1 MYVTECINRLMGI
14 LKSAADLVYTIRFLK
29 LLVTPF
35 DKTDAFKAGIVDENG
50 QKNKDFNLNSMDDRE
65 AYRSHYT
72 PFHRLVFN
80 LKRLMAKVPGG
91 QSVVARYGAA
101 LALIKEHGDLSDKN
115 LNKIHAETGI
125 DILDCLAEETQWFM
139 LEGDQLSPG
148 VYKMKNESI
157 TTKFEEIVKKGDNIR
172 IVETHPIDEVLGLQV
187 YEAVHLKSGQSLYI
201 TTSEI
206 TK

>member
-1 MYVTECINRLMGI
+1 MGI

-35 DKTDAFKAGIVDENG
+35 EKTEAFKAGIIDKDG
-50 QKNKDFNLNSMDDRE
+50 QKNKEFNTNSTDDRE

-101 LALIKEHGDLSDKN
+101 LALIKEHGELSDKR
-115 LNKIHAETGI
+115 LMEIHEETGI
-125 DILDCLAEETQWFM
+125 DILDVLAEESQWFILDDKQM
-139 LEGDQLSPG
+139 SPG
-148 VYKMKNESI
+148 VYRIKYDTI
-157 TTKFEEIVKKGDNIR
+157 TTQCEDIVKKDDKIR
-172 IVETHPIDEVLGLQV
+172 IVESESYPIAEILGLDIYKGIHMNSNQTV
-187 YEAVHLKSGQSLYI
+187 YFSTG
-201 TTSEI
+201 EI
-206 TK
+206 TR

>member
-1 MYVTECINRLMGI
+1 MGI

-35 DKTDAFKAGIVDENG
+35 DKTEAFNAGIIDADGN
-50 QKNKDFNLNSMDDRE
+50 KNKDFNLNSTDDRD

-80 LKRLMAKVPGG
+80 LKRIMAKAPGG

-101 LALIKEHGDLSDKN
+101 LALIREHGELSDKN

-125 DILDCLAEETQWFM
+125 DVLDCLAEESKWFM
-139 LEGDQLSPG
+139 LEGNELSPG
-148 VYKMKNESI
+148 VYKMKNETI
-157 TTKFEEIVKKGDNIR
+157 TTKCEEIVKKGDQIR
-172 IVETHPIDEVLGLQV
+172 IVETHPFDELLGLQV
-187 YEAVHLKSGQSLYI
+187 YEAVHLKSSQKVYI
-201 TTSEI
+201 TTAEI

>member
-1 MYVTECINRLMGI
+1 MGI

-187 YEAVHLKSGQSLYI
+187 YEAVHLKSLYI

>member
-1 MYVTECINRLMGI
+1 MGI

-35 DKTDAFKAGIVDENG
+35 DKTEAFKAGIIDADGN
-50 QKNKDFNLNSMDDRE
+50 KNKEFNLNSTDDRD

-80 LKRLMAKVPGG
+80 LKRIMAKVPGG

-101 LALIKEHGDLSDKN
+101 LALIREHGELSDKN

-125 DILDCLAEETQWFM
+125 DVLDCLAEESKWFM
-139 LEGDQLSPG
+139 LEGNELSPG
-148 VYKMKNESI
+148 VYKMKNETI
-157 TTKFEEIVKKGDNIR
+157 TTKCEEIVKKGDQIR
-172 IVETHPIDEVLGLQV
+172 IVETHPFDELLGLQV
-187 YEAVHLKSGQSLYI
+187 YEAVHLKSSQKVYI
-201 TTSEI
+201 TTAEI

>member
-1 MYVTECINRLMGI
+1 MGI

>member
-1 MYVTECINRLMGI
+1 MGI

-35 DKTDAFKAGIVDENG
+35 DKTDAFKAGIIDKDG

-101 LALIKEHGDLSDKN
+101 LALIKEHGELSDKN
-115 LNKIHAETGI
+115 VDKIHAETGI

-139 LEGDQLSPG
+139 LEGNELSPG
-148 VYKMKNESI
+148 VYRMKNESM
-157 TTKFEEIVKKGDNIR
+157 TTKFEDIVKKGDQIR
-172 IVETHPIDEVLGLQV
+172 ISETHPIDEVLGLQI
-187 YEAVHLKSGQSLYI
+187 YEATHLKSNQIVYI

>member
-1 MYVTECINRLMGI
+1 MGI

-35 DKTDAFKAGIVDENG
+35 DKTEAFKAGIIDADGN
-50 QKNKDFNLNSMDDRE
+50 KNKEFNQNSMDDRD

-80 LKRLMAKVPGG
+80 LKRIMAKVPGG

-101 LALIKEHGDLSDKN
+101 LALIREHGELSDKN

-125 DILDCLAEETQWFM
+125 DVLDCLAEESKWFM
-139 LEGDQLSPG
+139 LEGNELSPG
-148 VYKMKNESI
+148 VYKMKNETI
-157 TTKFEEIVKKGDNIR
+157 TTKCEEIVKKGDQIR
-172 IVETHPIDEVLGLQV
+172 IVETHPFDEVLGLQV
-187 YEAVHLKSGQSLYI
+187 YEAVHLKSNQKVYI
-201 TTSEI
+201 TTAEI

>member
-1 MYVTECINRLMGI
+1 MGI

-35 DKTDAFKAGIVDENG
+35 DKTDAFKAGIIDAEGN
-50 QKNKDFNLNSMDDRE
+50 KNKEFNLNSMDDRE

-101 LALIKEHGDLSDKN
+101 LALIKEHGDLSDQN
-115 LNKIHAETGI
+115 VDKIHAKTGI
-125 DILDCLAEETQWFM
+125 DILDCLAEESQWFM
-139 LEGDQLSPG
+139 LEGNELSPG
-148 VYKMKNESI
+148 VYRMKNDSI
-157 TTKFEEIVKKGDNIR
+157 TTKFEEIVNKHDQIR
-172 IVETHPIDEVLGLQV
+172 IEKTLPIDEVLGLQI
-187 YEAVHLKSGQSLYI
+187 YEAVHMKSNQKLYI
-201 TTSEI
+201 TTAEI